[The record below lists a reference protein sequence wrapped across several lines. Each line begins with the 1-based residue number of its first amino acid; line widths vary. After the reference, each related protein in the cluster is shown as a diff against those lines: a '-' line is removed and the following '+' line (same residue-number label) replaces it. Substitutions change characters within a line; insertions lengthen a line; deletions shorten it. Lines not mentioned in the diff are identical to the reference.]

1 MTLRNPTDYKN
12 DIVLG
17 EQRGLYIKTT
27 KNPYVSEI
35 ADGIFLCHK
44 VFDNNK
50 WTEIRE
56 WLDMTETWI
65 YMRETNPTSDATFAP
80 GYFVTKIYDYNTGDH
95 RLFLPTPEIYNQVFF
110 PFASFVQGDK
120 PTSRIPIRLKANL
133 YPRQSEKIQHEKH
146 VDYFDYETS
155 EQAPWLT
162 KVPVT
167 NMVYMVN
174 DNDGGTEILGTS
186 EGDIMVPSKQNTAV
200 IFPNKYWHRSSVC
213 TDKKCRLT
221 INFNFI

>member
-1 MTLRNPTDYKN
+1 MTLINT
-12 DIVLG
+12 
-17 EQRGLYIKTT
+17 TAT

-44 VFDNNK
+44 VFDNHK

-56 WLDMTETWI
+56 WLDMTETW
-65 YMRETNPTSDATFAP
+65 
-80 GYFVTKIYDYNTGDH
+80 TKIYDYNLGDYS
-95 RLFLPTPEIYNQVFF
+95 LFLPPHEIYNQVFI

-120 PTSRIPIRLKANL
+120 PMARIPIRLKANL
-133 YPRQSEKIQHEKH
+133 YPRQSEKTQHEKH

-174 DNDGGTEILGTS
+174 DNDGGTEILDTS
-186 EGDIMVPSKQNTAV
+186 EGDITVPSKQNTAV
-200 IFPNKYWHRSSVC
+200 IFPNKYWHRSSIC
-213 TDKKCRLT
+213 TDKKARLT
-221 INFNFI
+221 INFNFV

>member
-65 YMRETNPTSDATFAP
+65 
-80 GYFVTKIYDYNTGDH
+80 
-95 RLFLPTPEIYNQVFF
+95 
-110 PFASFVQGDK
+110 
-120 PTSRIPIRLKANL
+120 
-133 YPRQSEKIQHEKH
+133 
-146 VDYFDYETS
+146 
-155 EQAPWLT
+155 
-162 KVPVT
+162 
-167 NMVYMVN
+167 
-174 DNDGGTEILGTS
+174 
-186 EGDIMVPSKQNTAV
+186 
-200 IFPNKYWHRSSVC
+200 
-213 TDKKCRLT
+213 
-221 INFNFI
+221 